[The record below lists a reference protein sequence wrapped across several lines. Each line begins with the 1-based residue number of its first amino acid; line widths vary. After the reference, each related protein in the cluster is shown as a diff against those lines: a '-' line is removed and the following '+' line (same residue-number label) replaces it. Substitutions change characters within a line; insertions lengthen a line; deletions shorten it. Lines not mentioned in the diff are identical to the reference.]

1 MIAFI
6 VSSKGIMET
15 SAGLGYTAGPVLGG
29 FLYELG
35 GFQMPFFVLGMF
47 LVIVTGIS
55 YQLVEEI
62 EGCLKFSYSNFLFC
76 DPSAFIMW
84 YLSSLHIFG
93 AEQRGK
99 AECWTSGIGASAQLG
114 FNDGGGTCK
123 FF

>member
-47 LVIVTGIS
+47 LVIVTSIS

-62 EGCLKFSYSNFLFC
+62 EGCLKFSYSF
-76 DPSAFIMW
+76 
-84 YLSSLHIFG
+84 
-93 AEQRGK
+93 E
-99 AECWTSGIGASAQLG
+99 
-114 FNDGGGTCK
+114 
-123 FF
+123 FFVL